1 MAIVERVLLTE
12 TGWDV
17 DLAHERHEGE
27 PPAPEPGW
35 VVVQVGACGV
45 AHRDLIDRSG
55 RIPYM
60 ALPVVP
66 GHEASGRV
74 IAVGE
79 GVHGLRVGDHV
90 ATMHRD
96 SCGDCERCNEGEE
109 THCSHATHVFGL
121 LADGG
126 YARTIHA
133 PERAFYRVPDAMDPA
148 LAACLN
154 STYGTAYRA
163 MNRFERLG
171 PGKTVLVTG
180 ANGGVGV
187 AAIQIAKRMGAIVTA
202 VVRSSDK
209 VEAVRAVG
217 ADHVIVDD
225 GRGFHKK
232 LETGPVDVV
241 LELVGQPTFN
251 ASLRSTRLGGA
262 LAVVGNIVEAKA
274 ELNLGFVCV
283 NDIRICGSSGA
294 NRRNLAE
301 LLELHERS
309 PFSLVVADRLPLSRA
324 DEAQRRL
331 RAGGVTGRLVLV
343 PGIDD

>member
-17 DLAHERHEGE
+17 DLVHERLEGE
-27 PPAPEPGW
+27 LPQPMPGH
-35 VVVQVGACGV
+35 VVVSVGACGV

-74 IAVGE
+74 VAVGE
-79 GVHGLRVGDHV
+79 GVTEFRVGDQV

-96 SCGDCERCNEGEE
+96 SCGTCERCVEGEE
-109 THCSHATHVFGL
+109 THCPHATHVFGL

-133 PERAFYRVPDAMDPA
+133 PARAFYRVPDAMDPA

-154 STYGTAYRA
+154 STYGTAFRA
-163 MNRFERLG
+163 LNRFETLG
-171 PGKTVLVTG
+171 PGKSVLVTG

-187 AAIQIAKRMGAIVTA
+187 AAIQIAKRMGATVTG
-202 VVRSSDK
+202 VVRDERK
-209 VEAVRAVG
+209 VDEVRALG
-217 ADHVIVDD
+217 ADHVLVDD

-232 LETGPVDVV
+232 LVDGPVDVV

-294 NRRNLAE
+294 NRKNLAE
-301 LLELHERS
+301 LLALHEKA
-309 PFSLVVADRLPLSRA
+309 PFSLVVAERLPLARA

-331 RAGGVTGRLVLV
+331 RAGGITGRLVLV
-343 PGIDD
+343 PGMDD